1 VALFATKGDMGA
13 IEDESRRGVVKTDR
27 SPRLFIVAGAAVGGK
42 LAPVAVTVAVA
53 TRQGRAAVAS
63 GNMTTAAVHRRVTSA
78 QREARLAVVERR
90 CQRFPPIDS
99 VAGGAVTGELALMAI
114 GMAVTTGV
122 VRQPAVP
129 PLGVAAVAG
138 DGGVAALQ
146 RKAGAAV
153 VEGRPGLAPPPDGVA
168 SAAVAAQRRP
178 VRITMAVAAGVVSH
192 RAIPSLQVTATTGHL
207 PMSAQQLESR
217 PIVVVPGGPP
227 AGQLVTGSAVLGE
240 LALVP
245 IGVAVAALSETQ
257 TSVLA
262 LYVAGSAGHV
272 GMAPAERKT
281 GPGVVDGRRLPS
293 RRCVAG
299 GATAGELT
307 AVGILVA
314 SGAVGGQAQV
324 RGATVALI
332 AAQAAVSSLK
342 SVSRGVVVKAVALPP
357 DERKI
362 DAAMVG
368 MTVNAA
374 PAGQTSVVPRPGF
387 QPGGQGLV
395 ALQALPF
402 VQLLPQFMALGALAQ
417 TLQLRVGLGQMIGR
431 QQLGGGCRWEDQ
443 GDN

>member
-1 VALFATKGDMGA
+1 
-13 IEDESRRGVVKTDR
+13 
-27 SPRLFIVAGAAVGGK
+27 
-42 LAPVAVTVAVA
+42 
-53 TRQGRAAVAS
+53 
-63 GNMTTAAVHRRVTSA
+63 
-78 QREARLAVVERR
+78 
-90 CQRFPPIDS
+90 
-99 VAGGAVTGELALMAI
+99 
-114 GMAVTTGV
+114 
-122 VRQPAVP
+122 
-129 PLGVAAVAG
+129 
-138 DGGVAALQ
+138 
-146 RKAGAAV
+146 
-153 VEGRPGLAPPPDGVA
+153 
-168 SAAVAAQRRP
+168 
-178 VRITMAVAAGVVSH
+178 
-192 RAIPSLQVTATTGHL
+192 
-207 PMSAQQLESR
+207 
-217 PIVVVPGGPP
+217 
-227 AGQLVTGSAVLGE
+227 
-240 LALVP
+240 
-245 IGVAVAALSETQ
+245 
-257 TSVLA
+257 
-262 LYVAGSAGHV
+262 
-272 GMAPAERKT
+272 
-281 GPGVVDGRRLPS
+281 
-293 RRCVAG
+293 VAG